1 MCYSQLDLQNA
12 FKGVSFFNAIGIDFG
27 VDNTLLDYMLIDG
40 YGCRVVRPLV
50 MTFYDYSSKTISKD
64 DLNKLAS
71 LCKSYRKKYWDKL
84 KEVENTEI
92 DVVNPYNI
100 NRTIT
105 EETGGTTR
113 NEKNGETGTSV
124 YGFNS
129 SSNVPKDVENES
141 STETGSNTGTRT
153 ETEVVKGNNTNIDVI
168 ARLNESL
175 NFREIGYIEKVV
187 KSVGE
192 WLTCPVYP

>member
-1 MCYSQLDLQNA
+1 MCYSQLDLKKA
-12 FKGVSFFNAIGIDFG
+12 FNGVSFFNAIDIDFG
-27 VDNTLLDYMLIDG
+27 VDNTLLDYMLIDC

-50 MTFYDYSSKTISKD
+50 MTFYDYSKKTISAD
-64 DLNKLAS
+64 DLHKLAT
-71 LCKSYRKKYWDKL
+71 LCKVYRKKYWDTL
-84 KEVENTEI
+84 KEVENIDI

-105 EETGGTTR
+105 EETGGTSQ
-113 NEKNGETGTSV
+113 NKKNGETRNSV

-129 SSNVPKDVENES
+129 STGVPRDVESES

-153 ETEVVKGNNTNIDVI
+153 ETEVVKGNNTNIDII